1 MWDEYE
7 VSLPIDLLIVPCPC
21 AQSAGKNLRRLCR
34 VLGEVTMSMDR
45 KVMCGP
51 KQRKET
57 KEPTRLLLEG
67 AVEVTID
74 IKKII

>member
-1 MWDEYE
+1 M
-7 VSLPIDLLIVPCPC
+7 
-21 AQSAGKNLRRLCR
+21 
-34 VLGEVTMSMDR
+34 GELTMSMDR
-45 KVMCGP
+45 KVMCGT

-74 IKKII
+74 IKKLNK

>member
-7 VSLPIDLLIVPCPC
+7 VSLPIDSVTALILPPPICSLCPALVPKTLAKISGGC
-21 AQSAGKNLRRLCR
+21 
-34 VLGEVTMSMDR
+34 VT
-45 KVMCGP
+45 

-74 IKKII
+74 IKKLNK